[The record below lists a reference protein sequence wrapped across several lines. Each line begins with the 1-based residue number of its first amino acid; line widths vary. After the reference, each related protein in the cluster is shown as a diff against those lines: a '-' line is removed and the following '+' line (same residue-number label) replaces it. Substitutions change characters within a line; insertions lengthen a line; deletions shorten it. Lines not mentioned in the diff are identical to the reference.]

1 MKKLSN
7 PFGDKGG
14 RLLSAIVANVN
25 ISMKPGEDRLV
36 QDDVAYQAK
45 NLYPFLSIS
54 DAEEQKIEE
63 IRVPEF
69 DGEKKKRRSFLNL

>member
-25 ISMKPGEDRLV
+25 ISMKPGEDRLL

-45 NLYPFLSIS
+45 NLYPFLELS
-54 DAEEQKIEE
+54 DVKEHKNEEMAS
-63 IRVPEF
+63 PNF
-69 DGEKKKRRSFLNL
+69 DGEKKKRRSFLSL

>member
-25 ISMKPGEDRLV
+25 ISMKPGEDRLL

-45 NLYPFLSIS
+45 NLYPFLILS
-54 DAEEQKIEE
+54 DVEEQKDEE
-63 IRVPEF
+63 IVIPNF
-69 DGEKKKRRSFLNL
+69 DGEKKKRRSFLSL